1 MEKIILKNELRVVR
15 VLKKKLNF
23 TKESHLSQRACNAGE
38 KQNLH
43 YTCKSMYFA
52 WKFPPS
58 FLRYSC

>member
-1 MEKIILKNELRVVR
+1 MPMLWKKIILKNELRVVR

-43 YTCKSMYFA
+43 YT
-52 WKFPPS
+52 
-58 FLRYSC
+58 